1 VTSNDFFRASIV
13 DDNILVVVLRGNL
26 DSTTTEDFNN
36 EIHQHL
42 EQGHSKIIIDCR
54 SVGFVSSVGVG
65 SLVALQTRLRKRG
78 GVVKLA
84 AVQGL
89 TAEIIKMIGLDR
101 LLEIYGD
108 LEFARRSFKQ

>member
-1 VTSNDFFRASIV
+1 MNSSQFFQASIV
-13 DDNILVVVLRGNL
+13 DDDILCVVLRGNL
-26 DSTTTEDFNN
+26 DSTTTEEFNN
-36 EIHQHL
+36 EIHRHL
-42 EQGHSKIIIDCR
+42 EQGRSKIIIDCR
-54 SVGFVSSVGVG
+54 SVGFVSSVGIG

-84 AVQGL
+84 AVQGM

-108 LEFARRSFKQ
+108 CEFARQSFKK